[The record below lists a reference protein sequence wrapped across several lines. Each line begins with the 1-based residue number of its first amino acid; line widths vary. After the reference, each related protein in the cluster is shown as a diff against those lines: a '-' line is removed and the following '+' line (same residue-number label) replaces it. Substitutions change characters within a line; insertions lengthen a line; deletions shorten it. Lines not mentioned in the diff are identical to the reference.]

1 MGTFAVVSLLT
12 AAAITKLEDKYVPPI
27 GFNST
32 QNDQLKAQNLK
43 YIDSSNFLNAS
54 RERSQVLIAMALTF
68 WVCEFIL

>member
-12 AAAITKLEDKYVPPI
+12 AAAITNLENKYVPPD

-32 QNDQLKAQNLK
+32 LNSIQKANNSTF
-43 YIDSSNFLNAS
+43 IDSSNFLNES

-68 WVCEFIL
+68 WV